1 MNALKRILSL
11 ILVLGTIFGM
21 TILNGEITN
30 VSARDYCVS
39 EACKAASAAYEEATQ
54 KAEEAQAHADTLE
67 GEIQRLQSEIVMM
80 ESKIAANKA
89 IAEDLAN
96 QIAEQE
102 ALLAQQQ
109 SGFAEIYT
117 EAYFDQEESEL
128 IKALKYKTFSERAEK
143 EARDESIKAQISSSA
158 NTVKETA
165 ESLKM
170 KKAQVEAL
178 IEDQEIQTANIA
190 ANKAKQSELKSKYE
204 ADASKYN
211 EDAKAADAIKAEEMS
226 KEIAKY
232 NSIGRVVASGTNSYP
247 YASSCPQQNWRYTG
261 KVILAYGGAIC
272 ECTGYAGYKAYERYG
287 VTIGSWGDAKY
298 WGISASSRGYRVDDK
313 PEAGTVGY
321 QTSGTWGHVVWIE
334 AVNSDGS
341 VNLSEYNNRY
351 SSISGGPADFGYRV
365 NVPASSFRY
374 IHFR

>member
-1 MNALKRILSL
+1 MKALKRILFLFL
-11 ILVLGTIFGM
+11 ILGIIFGS
-21 TILNGEITN
+21 TKIGGHTET

-39 EACKAASAAYEEATQ
+39 EACKAASAAYEEATK
-54 KAEEAQAHADTLE
+54 KAEEAQSHADTLE
-67 GEIQRLQSEIVMM
+67 GEIERLQSEIVMM
-80 ESKIAANKA
+80 QNKIAANKA

-165 ESLKM
+165 DSLKL
-170 KKAQVEAL
+170 KKSQVEAL
-178 IEDQEIQTANIA
+178 IADQEIQAANIA
-190 ANKAKQSELKSKYE
+190 ANQAKQAELKSKYE
-204 ADASKYN
+204 QDASKYS

-232 NSIGRVVASGTNSYP
+232 NSVGRVVASGTNSYA
-247 YASSCPQQNWRYTG
+247 YASQCPQQNWRYTG

-272 ECTGYAGYKAYERYG
+272 ECTGYAGYKVYERYG

-298 WGISASSRGYRVDDK
+298 WGVSASSRGYRVDDQ
-313 PEAGTVGY
+313 PEAGSVGY

-351 SSISGGPADFGYRV
+351 SSVSGSPADFGYRV